1 MSNAGSPYQPPI
13 DPSYGAAP
21 HNKSSLAW
29 LWILLVLGGGVGL
42 LVCCGGGGALVY
54 FGLGVMGE
62 EVADQLRDHPVIQ
75 EHLGGIDNIEV
86 DFTASAARDD
96 DDEFVFKVSGP
107 KGSGKLIAKTAT
119 DDNGDD
125 QVVSGSLRTATGTFE
140 IIPQ

>member
-1 MSNAGSPYQPPI
+1 MSSAGSPYQPPV
-13 DPSYGAAP
+13 DPSYGYP
-21 HNKSSLAW
+21 PRPKRSTAW
-29 LWILLVLGGGVGL
+29 ICILLALLGGGGL

-75 EHLGGIDNIEV
+75 EQLGGIDEIEV

-96 DDEFVFKVSGP
+96 DDEFVFKVKGP
-107 KGSGKLIAKTAT
+107 KGSGTLTAKTVT
-119 DDNGDD
+119 DDEGDD
-125 QVVSGSLRTATGTFE
+125 HVERASLRTDKGTFE